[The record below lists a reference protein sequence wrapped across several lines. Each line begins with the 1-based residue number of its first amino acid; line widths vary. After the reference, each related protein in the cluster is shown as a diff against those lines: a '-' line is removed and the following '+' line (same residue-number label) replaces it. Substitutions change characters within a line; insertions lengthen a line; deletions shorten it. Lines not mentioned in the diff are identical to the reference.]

1 MSNVYKGIFICL
13 ILIGFIDSS
22 GSSNTVLG
30 NNTSSSQSSTNN
42 NAQKIP
48 DPAIQ
53 FNPFLFANTLM
64 TQMIPMFSPFL
75 YPSSPKCAEHRG
87 RVFEGI
93 IQQKIWAMKFVD
105 SFGKLGSGIFQ
116 GNTIIMGNYD
126 LCLSADDG
134 NGTSG
139 SFIELK
145 FLAPV
150 PVTTLITSGFANQQ
164 NGLPFLYWH
173 ICLPTQCNKAD
184 AESIGTKFADE
195 SGITLVETL
204 IHESKSPTED
214 TCFIIAVIILSV
226 LGAFCLAGTVIDV
239 FTKDEEEEVARGED
253 VTVGASGLN
262 AEQEP
267 QSHNESVI
275 VTGIRVIPGNQNE
288 ALTPPTVGQHV
299 LPRRTS
305 EILKTEKSNN
315 VSGQPADVTVD
326 AVDANSD
333 ISNGSTFI
341 DRSSLTS
348 RRSSLTWRRSNE
360 LGVLGRSLLAFSLPT
375 NLRDILN
382 AKHSPGDITCLHG
395 IRVLTISWVILGH
408 CYYQAPYYINQ
419 TTLLDMSRWWT
430 FQGILNA
437 PFAVDTF
444 FMLSGCLV
452 AFLFLRTTQKAG
464 KLTVQNMVLY
474 YVHRFLRL
482 TPMYALIILC
492 YTGIAPYMESGPFV
506 KVNSDRDVSC
516 RKTWWRNIVYISN
529 FISDDGMCM
538 VWSWYLA
545 NDMQFYVVAPLALV
559 PIALGYLYPGVVV
572 ALLMLACHIVS
583 YAVIDDKYHAAAL
596 YRNAGDYMA
605 KLYLKPWSRVGPY
618 AVGLLLG
625 VILYKRQKNQKINKN
640 VATLGWLLATG
651 GGLTLMYATYDNFR
665 DGGFIAPAWGEMST
679 IAHETLKSPVWG
691 MCVGWVVF
699 ACFSN
704 CGGFIDSFLSWQ
716 GWIPLSK
723 LTFGAYLV
731 HLIIMMFFN
740 NNAQVLNY
748 FSYFFVIERFLAV
761 FVLSYGLSLVFSLLI
776 ETPVRNLIKPPGKK
790 KHVKAAKP
798 GSTKRDIDPDLEVR
812 GINPEE
818 QVIQTSGRKPE
829 NDVTDGRF
837 YKTKMYLP
845 HFEHHQNR
853 AYVPD
858 ENEYESADNIGQPQ
872 KLVSRWK

>member
-1 MSNVYKGIFICL
+1 M
-13 ILIGFIDSS
+13 
-22 GSSNTVLG
+22 
-30 NNTSSSQSSTNN
+30 
-42 NAQKIP
+42 
-48 DPAIQ
+48 
-53 FNPFLFANTLM
+53 
-64 TQMIPMFSPFL
+64 QMIPMFSPFL

-184 AESIGTKFADE
+184 AESIGKKFADE
-195 SGITLVETL
+195 SGINLVETL

-360 LGVLGRSLLAFSLPT
+360 LGVLGSSLLAFSLPT

-382 AKHSPGDITCLHG
+382 AKHSPGDIKCLHG

-444 FMLSGCLV
+444 FMLSRMI
-452 AFLFLRTTQKAG
+452 F
-464 KLTVQNMVLY
+464 
-474 YVHRFLRL
+474 
-482 TPMYALIILC
+482 
-492 YTGIAPYMESGPFV
+492 
-506 KVNSDRDVSC
+506 
-516 RKTWWRNIVYISN
+516 IVYNSVT
-529 FISDDGMCM
+529 DDVTCQHQKRYHN
-538 VWSWYLA
+538 SWI
-545 NDMQFYVVAPLALV
+545 QVTE
-559 PIALGYLYPGVVV
+559 
-572 ALLMLACHIVS
+572 
-583 YAVIDDKYHAAAL
+583 
-596 YRNAGDYMA
+596 NAQG
-605 KLYLKPWSRVGPY
+605 KKQELPQE
-618 AVGLLLG
+618 AVG
-625 VILYKRQKNQKINKN
+625 
-640 VATLGWLLATG
+640 
-651 GGLTLMYATYDNFR
+651 
-665 DGGFIAPAWGEMST
+665 
-679 IAHETLKSPVWG
+679 
-691 MCVGWVVF
+691 
-699 ACFSN
+699 
-704 CGGFIDSFLSWQ
+704 
-716 GWIPLSK
+716 
-723 LTFGAYLV
+723 
-731 HLIIMMFFN
+731 
-740 NNAQVLNY
+740 
-748 FSYFFVIERFLAV
+748 
-761 FVLSYGLSLVFSLLI
+761 
-776 ETPVRNLIKPPGKK
+776 
-790 KHVKAAKP
+790 
-798 GSTKRDIDPDLEVR
+798 
-812 GINPEE
+812 
-818 QVIQTSGRKPE
+818 
-829 NDVTDGRF
+829 
-837 YKTKMYLP
+837 
-845 HFEHHQNR
+845 
-853 AYVPD
+853 
-858 ENEYESADNIGQPQ
+858 
-872 KLVSRWK
+872 